1 MPNYLALAH
10 VCQALETSLSQVLA
24 LLEKL
29 HQLALHK
36 GHIGQLIEIKLLQT
50 LTLDKT
56 DQFAVA
62 RVTLE
67 QALAL
72 AEPTGMMRSFLDHGP
87 PMIRLLRQAKHPY
100 ATRLVAAIDT
110 AAVDEPAPAS
120 GYPRETLS
128 EREIEVLQL
137 FAAGLTNATIARRL
151 FVSQNTVKWYA
162 KNIYRKLDVHSR
174 AEALARAY
182 EMDLLS

>member
-1 MPNYLALAH
+1 
-10 VCQALETSLSQVLA
+10 
-24 LLEKL
+24 
-29 HQLALHK
+29 
-36 GHIGQLIEIKLLQT
+36 
-50 LTLDKT
+50 
-56 DQFAVA
+56 
-62 RVTLE
+62 
-67 QALAL
+67 
-72 AEPTGMMRSFLDHGP
+72 
-87 PMIRLLRQAKHPY
+87 LRQAKPPT

-110 AAVDEPAPAS
+110 AAVDKPAPAP
-120 GYPRETLS
+120 GYPQETLN
-128 EREIEVLQL
+128 EREIEVLQF

>member
-1 MPNYLALAH
+1 
-10 VCQALETSLSQVLA
+10 
-24 LLEKL
+24 
-29 HQLALHK
+29 
-36 GHIGQLIEIKLLQT
+36 
-50 LTLDKT
+50 
-56 DQFAVA
+56 
-62 RVTLE
+62 
-67 QALAL
+67 
-72 AEPTGMMRSFLDHGP
+72 
-87 PMIRLLRQAKHPY
+87 MIRLLRQAKHSY

-110 AAVDEPAPAS
+110 AVVDKPAPAP
-120 GYPRETLS
+120 GYPQEALN

-182 EMDLLS
+182 EMDLLT